1 MLTKNHFYHE
11 LQNVFSGKS
20 QIKFGTIIQSIA
32 RCLSDGQQIVA
43 INEDEKHFKEQET
56 NRLESFAAKQNR
68 WTDR

>member
-1 MLTKNHFYHE
+1 MQNHLKQE
-11 LQNVFSGKS
+11 LQNVFSVKS
-20 QIKFGTIIQSIA
+20 QIKFGTIIQSITIYL
-32 RCLSDGQQIVA
+32 RDGQQIGA